1 MKWDESRGTEEAG
14 SYEMRRIEARREM
27 RRERNR

>member
-1 MKWDESRGTEEAG
+1 MGQESRGTDEAG

-27 RRERNR
+27 RRDKNR